1 MIATTGDRLQR
12 LPARPCQPRELA
24 AALRAVWQDCWRAA
38 QGGDVARALT
48 SNLVVAVP
56 AEGEAAGREAIARV
70 FPRTPCRA
78 FLFVVSRE
86 DRPIEAELSVVT
98 RRHGGVH
105 DIVLEEV
112 VVRMPKARLGG
123 LPGLVRPLLMNDLPS
138 HLYWRLDWPHDA
150 VFGKALHELC
160 EHVIV
165 DSTHAADA
173 QSALA
178 RCGEWRRH
186 GRRVTDLSWLRARP
200 WRRALAE
207 AFERIAF
214 DPALPHRGTI
224 RCGKPG
230 LASALLLAQWLQARL
245 GASIDV
251 EVTDGREPDRLLLRA
266 GEAEVAVEAADDD
279 LRIDVSTCSR
289 CYLPFQQ
296 PASRGAEG
304 DLLAAAV
311 DVG

>member
-1 MIATTGDRLQR
+1 MIATANNRLRR
-12 LPARPCQPRELA
+12 LPARACPPRDLA

-38 QGGDVARALT
+38 DGGDVARALT
-48 SNLVVAVP
+48 NNLVVAVP
-56 AEGEAAGREAIARV
+56 AEDEASGRDAIERV

-78 FLFVVSRE
+78 FLFLVSRE

-150 VFGKALHELC
+150 VFGRALQELC
-160 EHVIV
+160 DHVIV
-165 DSTHAADA
+165 DSTHAVDA
-173 QSALA
+173 QAA
-178 RCGEWRRH
+178 VTRAGEWRRH

-207 AFERIAF
+207 AFERIPY
-214 DPALPHRGTI
+214 DPAQPHRGTI

-245 GASIDV
+245 GASVAV
-251 EVTDGREPDRLLLRA
+251 EVTDGREPDRLVLRS
-266 GEAEVAVEAADDD
+266 GEAEVSVESADED
-279 LRIDVSTCSR
+279 LRIDVTTGSR
-289 CYLPFQQ
+289 CYLPCKQ
-296 PASRGAEG
+296 PASRGTEG